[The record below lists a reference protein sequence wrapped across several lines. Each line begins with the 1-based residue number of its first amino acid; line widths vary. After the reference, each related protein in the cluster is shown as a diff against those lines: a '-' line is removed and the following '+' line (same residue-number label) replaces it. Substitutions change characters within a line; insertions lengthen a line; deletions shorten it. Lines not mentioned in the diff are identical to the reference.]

1 MNVWTDLPAGAF
13 TISNNVQETNEVLFV
28 GNDHYKILFLSFFAL
43 FKSFINFFHIF
54 FKLQVD

>member
-28 GNDHYKILFLSFFAL
+28 GNDHYKILFLFF
-43 FKSFINFFHIF
+43 FSYF